1 VAAACEA
8 MRRRRYPSWSRCCG
22 VSLVLI
28 AVGYAS
34 IAILDPIAARRG
46 EAAPHLA
53 RLRPPQ
59 MGIAL
64 IGLIGLIL
72 HRGAMAMP
80 L

>member
-1 VAAACEA
+1 
-8 MRRRRYPSWSRCCG
+8 MP
-22 VSLVLI
+22 
-28 AVGYAS
+28 
-34 IAILDPIAARRG
+34 
-46 EAAPHLA
+46 APHLA